1 MSGRLAGRLFV
12 TALVL
17 ALFVLAMPGA
27 QAARPDASGSE
38 LWKALYD
45 GPGDLWDSPVAIAT
59 SPDGAI
65 TFVTGSSWGGSS
77 VNDYATIAYDTAT
90 GAMLWE
96 ARFNGTKNSDDL
108 PAAKIYVTGQSFA
121 GGHLDDWATIAYD
134 TATGMG
140 LWIARF
146 DDPDHQSDYPTR
158 IRVSPDGSHVFVS
171 GYAYS
176 LQTASDFV
184 TVSYDSADGSVSWT
198 ARYDDPSHSYD
209 FITGSGISPD
219 GSQLFVT
226 GVDQSGSGSGD
237 IVTISYDTATGSVL
251 WYRRLDDSTHSYDYP
266 SDLTVSPDGA
276 HVFVSG
282 YVPRTTADGIVVAY
296 DAATGSIS
304 WMSGFISVSGNEYP
318 VGIAAGPDGSRVF
331 VTGYTD
337 GGSASIDWATAGY
350 DAATGKQVWASRL
363 LDIGQDSAVALTT
376 SIDSS
381 IVLVTGIFQTTPDGR
396 TDFGTVAYT
405 A

>member
-1 MSGRLAGRLFV
+1 LAV
-12 TALVL
+12 
-17 ALFVLAMPGA
+17 
-27 QAARPDASGSE
+27 
-38 LWKALYD
+38 
-45 GPGDLWDSPVAIAT
+45 
-59 SPDGAI
+59 SPDG
-65 TFVTGSSWGGSS
+65 S
-77 VNDYATIAYDTAT
+77 
-90 GAMLWE
+90 
-96 ARFNGTKNSDDL
+96 
-108 PAAKIYVTGQSFA
+108 KIYVTGQSFA

-171 GYAYS
+171 GYAYR